1 MIKPAN
7 YNLYTDDGD
16 RIITIKPVNK
26 TIPGGNLYA
35 TGVFA
40 LSEGKVDLGDIVFD
54 DDMNQWEYSGM
65 GDLTHQQAEEIVAFI
80 KTYQEPDTEDR
91 ELDENRFV

>member
-7 YNLYTDDGD
+7 YNLYTEDGD
-16 RIITIKPVNK
+16 RIIIITPVNQ

-40 LSEGKVDLGDIVFD
+40 LSEGEIDLGDIVFD

-65 GDLTHQQAEEIVAFI
+65 GDLTHQQAEEIAGFI
-80 KTYQEPDTEDR
+80 KNYQGPEAEDR
-91 ELDENRFV
+91 ELDENRIG